1 MGNGSAFM
9 YCQARF
15 AVIAGAVWIAWRM
28 MKMGDGISDGLGRG
42 KMFSAV
48 LCEGKCRCE

>member
-1 MGNGSAFM
+1 M
-9 YCQARF
+9 YCEARF
-15 AVIAGAVWIAWRM
+15 AVIAGAVWIAGRM
-28 MKMGDGISDGLGRG
+28 MKMGDGISDGLGIG